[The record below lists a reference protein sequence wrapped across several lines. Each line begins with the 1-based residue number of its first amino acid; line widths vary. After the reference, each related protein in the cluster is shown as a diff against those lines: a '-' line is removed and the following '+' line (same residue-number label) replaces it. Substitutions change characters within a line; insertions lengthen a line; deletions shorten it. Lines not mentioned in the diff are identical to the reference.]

1 VYPLLI
7 NGTTVTATQ
16 TPSQDDLA
24 AANYYYLGGHEYTIS
39 DYEANSSYQRRL
51 RRLRNSS
58 MSNCTSSCKTK
69 DHANY
74 GECIRS
80 NTPMF
85 VGVNPTKTGWDQ
97 DKVKRDEKE
106 IQSYWAATK
115 QGIEPRSTR
124 KKDIDAAVKLSN
136 EAGKAFD
143 GISLTYKE

>member
-1 VYPLLI
+1 
-7 NGTTVTATQ
+7 
-16 TPSQDDLA
+16 
-24 AANYYYLGGHEYTIS
+24 
-39 DYEANSSYQRRL
+39 
-51 RRLRNSS
+51 

-69 DHANY
+69 DHDSY
-74 GECIRS
+74 GECLRS

-97 DKVKRDEKE
+97 DKVKKDEKE
-106 IQSYWAATK
+106 IQSYWDATR

-136 EAGKAFD
+136 DAGKAFD

>member
-1 VYPLLI
+1 
-7 NGTTVTATQ
+7 
-16 TPSQDDLA
+16 
-24 AANYYYLGGHEYTIS
+24 
-39 DYEANSSYQRRL
+39 
-51 RRLRNSS
+51 

-74 GECIRS
+74 GECMRS

-97 DKVKRDEKE
+97 DKVKKDEKE
-106 IQSYWAATK
+106 IQSYWDATR

>member
-1 VYPLLI
+1 
-7 NGTTVTATQ
+7 
-16 TPSQDDLA
+16 
-24 AANYYYLGGHEYTIS
+24 
-39 DYEANSSYQRRL
+39 
-51 RRLRNSS
+51 

-69 DHANY
+69 DHASY
-74 GECIRS
+74 GECLRS

-85 VGVNPTKTGWDQ
+85 VGVNPTRTGWDQ

-106 IQSYWAATK
+106 IQSYWDATR

-136 EAGKAFD
+136 DAGKAFD

>member
-1 VYPLLI
+1 
-7 NGTTVTATQ
+7 
-16 TPSQDDLA
+16 
-24 AANYYYLGGHEYTIS
+24 
-39 DYEANSSYQRRL
+39 
-51 RRLRNSS
+51 

-69 DHANY
+69 DHSNY

-85 VGVNPTKTGWDQ
+85 VGVSPTRTGWDQ
-97 DKVKRDEKE
+97 DKVKKDERE
-106 IQSYWAATK
+106 IQSYWDATR

-136 EAGKAFD
+136 DAGKAFD

>member
-1 VYPLLI
+1 
-7 NGTTVTATQ
+7 
-16 TPSQDDLA
+16 
-24 AANYYYLGGHEYTIS
+24 
-39 DYEANSSYQRRL
+39 
-51 RRLRNSS
+51 

-69 DHANY
+69 DHSNY

-85 VGVNPTKTGWDQ
+85 VGVNPTRTGWDQ
-97 DKVKRDEKE
+97 DKVKKDERE
-106 IQSYWAATK
+106 IQSYWDATR

-136 EAGKAFD
+136 DAGKAFD

>member
-1 VYPLLI
+1 
-7 NGTTVTATQ
+7 
-16 TPSQDDLA
+16 
-24 AANYYYLGGHEYTIS
+24 
-39 DYEANSSYQRRL
+39 
-51 RRLRNSS
+51 

-69 DHANY
+69 DHASY
-74 GECIRS
+74 GECLRS

-97 DKVKRDEKE
+97 DKVKKDEKE
-106 IQSYWAATK
+106 IQSYWDATR

-124 KKDIDAAVKLSN
+124 KKEIDAVVKLSN

>member
-1 VYPLLI
+1 
-7 NGTTVTATQ
+7 
-16 TPSQDDLA
+16 
-24 AANYYYLGGHEYTIS
+24 
-39 DYEANSSYQRRL
+39 
-51 RRLRNSS
+51 

-69 DHANY
+69 DHTNY
-74 GECIRS
+74 GECMRS

-97 DKVKRDEKE
+97 DKVKKDERE
-106 IQSYWAATK
+106 IQSYWDATR

-136 EAGKAFD
+136 DAGKAFD

>member
-1 VYPLLI
+1 
-7 NGTTVTATQ
+7 
-16 TPSQDDLA
+16 
-24 AANYYYLGGHEYTIS
+24 
-39 DYEANSSYQRRL
+39 
-51 RRLRNSS
+51 

-74 GECIRS
+74 GECMRS

-97 DKVKRDEKE
+97 DKVKKDEKE
-106 IQSYWAATK
+106 IQSYWNATR

>member
-1 VYPLLI
+1 
-7 NGTTVTATQ
+7 
-16 TPSQDDLA
+16 
-24 AANYYYLGGHEYTIS
+24 
-39 DYEANSSYQRRL
+39 
-51 RRLRNSS
+51 

-69 DHANY
+69 DHTNY
-74 GECIRS
+74 GECMRS

-97 DKVKRDEKE
+97 DKVKKDEKE
-106 IQSYWAATK
+106 IQSYWDATR

-136 EAGKAFD
+136 DAGKAFD

>member
-1 VYPLLI
+1 
-7 NGTTVTATQ
+7 
-16 TPSQDDLA
+16 
-24 AANYYYLGGHEYTIS
+24 
-39 DYEANSSYQRRL
+39 
-51 RRLRNSS
+51 
-58 MSNCTSSCKTK
+58 
-69 DHANY
+69 
-74 GECIRS
+74 
-80 NTPMF
+80 MF

>member
-1 VYPLLI
+1 
-7 NGTTVTATQ
+7 
-16 TPSQDDLA
+16 
-24 AANYYYLGGHEYTIS
+24 
-39 DYEANSSYQRRL
+39 
-51 RRLRNSS
+51 

-69 DHANY
+69 DHDSY
-74 GECIRS
+74 GECLRS

-97 DKVKRDEKE
+97 DKVKKDERE
-106 IQSYWAATK
+106 IQSYWDATR

-136 EAGKAFD
+136 DAGKAFD

>member
-1 VYPLLI
+1 
-7 NGTTVTATQ
+7 
-16 TPSQDDLA
+16 
-24 AANYYYLGGHEYTIS
+24 
-39 DYEANSSYQRRL
+39 
-51 RRLRNSS
+51 

-69 DHANY
+69 DHDSY
-74 GECIRS
+74 GECLRS

-97 DKVKRDEKE
+97 DKVKKDERE
-106 IQSYWAATK
+106 IQSYWDATR

>member
-1 VYPLLI
+1 
-7 NGTTVTATQ
+7 
-16 TPSQDDLA
+16 
-24 AANYYYLGGHEYTIS
+24 
-39 DYEANSSYQRRL
+39 
-51 RRLRNSS
+51 

-136 EAGKAFD
+136 EAGKAFN